1 MAEIEKSINDIAA
14 TAAPLVERLA
24 QGAHDTIDRVAAK
37 AGPAVEKLRT
47 TATTAAGSVQ
57 QRATDFGAMEEQ
69 WMESARGVVRE
80 NPLAAIAVAVAAG
93 MLLSRLAR

>member
-1 MAEIEKSINDIAA
+1 MADIEKSINDIAA
-14 TAAPLVERLA
+14 SATPVVDRLA
-24 QGAHDTIDRVAAK
+24 QTAHETIDRVAAK
-37 AGPAVEKLRT
+37 AGPAVEKIRS
-47 TATTAAGSVQ
+47 TATGAAGTIQ
-57 QRATDFGAMEEQ
+57 QKATDFGAMEEQ